1 MRLLFHQLFF
11 ILFYLKKKKK
21 VRCEFCY
28 LFLFLDR
35 DEVVCCWRPFDWK
48 RTLVFY
54 DNFQPFLLIMLST
67 LSREKRREKKTVNGT
82 YIYNTDGK
90 HVHTAGEEK
99 KKKKYNVH

>member
-1 MRLLFHQLFF
+1 
-11 ILFYLKKKKK
+11 
-21 VRCEFCY
+21 
-28 LFLFLDR
+28 
-35 DEVVCCWRPFDWK
+35 
-48 RTLVFY
+48 
-54 DNFQPFLLIMLST
+54 MLST